1 MFVPLIQA
9 YEQNLQNILLQV
21 DKSFQNSGLESG
33 CVLIQKCEKVKIEL
47 KSQKIRTIKQKFVPT
62 ENEGAYIYRAGMD

>member
-47 KSQKIRTIKQKFVPT
+47 KSQKIRTIKQKFEKT